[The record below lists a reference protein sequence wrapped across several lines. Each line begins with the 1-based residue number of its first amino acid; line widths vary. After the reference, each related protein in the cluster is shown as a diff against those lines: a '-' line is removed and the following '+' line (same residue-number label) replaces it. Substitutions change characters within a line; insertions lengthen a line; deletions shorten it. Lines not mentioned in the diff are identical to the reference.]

1 MKIKYAVGSFVLVF
15 VCLVQASAQSART
28 YISAHGSDNTDCGS
42 LALPCLSFSYA
53 LPKTYAGGEVIALDT
68 GIYDD
73 NIVITKSVTL
83 AAAPGAQVE
92 ISNND
97 FSSPRIFINAQ
108 KSDTVVL
115 RNLYLSVQGDYAND
129 GISVLSV
136 GTLQV
141 ENCVIDGFGI
151 RVTLNAAGYIY
162 ISDTTV
168 RNSSGYGIEFNSSAG
183 VTRASVEHCRL
194 ENNGRKTPYGGGL
207 GVNSNAKVTVRDTIA
222 AGNYVGFDAL
232 LGDLNIEHCEASNNT
247 SAGVIA
253 RANEGPGI
261 AAVTISNSIVTNN
274 PFGFAQ
280 SGNGLFHSLG
290 NNVVRR
296 NGTNTSGTITVISGT

>member
-1 MKIKYAVGSFVLVF
+1 
-15 VCLVQASAQSART
+15 
-28 YISAHGSDNTDCGS
+28 
-42 LALPCLSFSYA
+42 
-53 LPKTYAGGEVIALDT
+53 
-68 GIYDD
+68 
-73 NIVITKSVTL
+73 L
-83 AAAPGAQVE
+83 AAAPGAHVE
-92 ISNND
+92 LSNND
-97 FSSPRIFINAQ
+97 FSSPRITINAQ
-108 KSDTVVL
+108 TSDTVAL
-115 RNLYLSVQGDYAND
+115 RNLYLSVQGDNAND
-129 GISVLSV
+129 GISVMRV

-151 RVTLNAAGYIY
+151 RITLNAAGYIF

-168 RNSSGYGIEFNSSAG
+168 RNSNGYGIEFNSSAG

-194 ENNGRKTPYGGGL
+194 ENNGRKTSFGGGL

-253 RANEGPGI
+253 RSNSEAGT

-274 PFGFAQ
+274 PNGFVQ
-280 SGNGLFHSLG
+280 SGNGVFHSLG

-296 NGTNTSGTITVISGT
+296 NGTNTSGTISVVSGT